1 MRSTVTWDLLTTP
14 AFRVTS
20 SPLKTEKWRFL
31 PSASLSNSS
40 PTHASWSAPPP
51 GSSLATQAAV
61 FALLTLERQ
70 STILMRIFGVRDA
83 MLGALLI
90 AAGTQAERRRMV
102 LVGLA
107 VDGMDV
113 FGELGGVWSGGAGAG
128 SRGDVG
134 GRGGDF
140 GGIGVD
146 GEDGLNLARG
156 GRWWEARGEE
166 RS

>member
-1 MRSTVTWDLLTTP
+1 
-14 AFRVTS
+14 
-20 SPLKTEKWRFL
+20 
-31 PSASLSNSS
+31 
-40 PTHASWSAPPP
+40 
-51 GSSLATQAAV
+51 
-61 FALLTLERQ
+61 
-70 STILMRIFGVRDA
+70 
-83 MLGALLI
+83 
-90 AAGTQAERRRMV
+90 MV
-102 LVGLA
+102 LVELA

-113 FGELGGVWSGGAGAG
+113 LASFGGVWSGGAGAG